1 MKPQPDLDTAPAD
14 LRELLARLEDLGL
27 LAQERAAVEAALAD
41 IAGSNVRGNS
51 ERSSD

>member
-14 LRELLARLEDLGL
+14 LGELLGRLEDLGTM
-27 LAQERAAVEAALAD
+27 AEERAAVEAALAN